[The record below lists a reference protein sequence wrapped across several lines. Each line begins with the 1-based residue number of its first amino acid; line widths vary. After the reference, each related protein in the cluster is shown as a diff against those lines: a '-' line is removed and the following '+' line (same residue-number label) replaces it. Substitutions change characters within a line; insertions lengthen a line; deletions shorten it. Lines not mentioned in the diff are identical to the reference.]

1 MKLGAR
7 MMKTGLAVGIAL
19 YIGHLIGF
27 VSPLLAA
34 IAVVFSIQPSI
45 YRSYQSIIEQ
55 VQGNSIGAVIA
66 IIAVFTL
73 GNDPFIV
80 GFAIILV
87 IGLTTTLKMN
97 ENTIAL
103 AVVAVI
109 ALMDSTDQT
118 FLHFA
123 GSRFTSMLLG
133 ILAAF
138 IVNLV
143 FLPPRY
149 ETRLFLKI
157 DQATNDILQWLRVTT
172 RNLSDEPALKYEI
185 IRIQDDM
192 RWVDH
197 TYLLYSEERTYFR
210 GSRFSKGRK
219 LVLFRQLITTTKKS
233 FDVLKAFYR
242 LEHKIEQIP
251 DDFQDAVVQELDK
264 LINAHEKLILSLKG
278 RIKNTH
284 KQSLRRIEEPNIPL
298 LVERLMNVYE
308 EGNNPDKLVFLPLA
322 SQLMEYHYQLE
333 RLKKLLKSYQTHH
346 NEEFIQTSDK

>member
-1 MKLGAR
+1 
-7 MMKTGLAVGIAL
+7 MMKTGLAVGVAL
-19 YIGHLIGF
+19 YIGHMVGF

-55 VQGNSIGAVIA
+55 LQGNTIGAIIA
-66 IIAVFTL
+66 IVAVFTL

-80 GFAIILV
+80 GFTIIIV
-87 IGLTTTLKMN
+87 IGVTTTLRMN
-97 ENTIAL
+97 ENTISL

-118 FLHFA
+118 FLYFA
-123 GSRFTSMLLG
+123 GSRFTSMLIG

-149 ETRLFLKI
+149 ETRLFMKI
-157 DQATNDILQWLRVTT
+157 DSATTDILQWLRVTT
-172 RNLSDEPALKYEI
+172 RQLSDEPALKYEI
-185 IRIQDDM
+185 TRIQDNM

-197 TYLLYSEERTYFR
+197 TYLLYSEERTYFK
-210 GSRFSKGRK
+210 GTRFSKGRK

-251 DDFQDAVVQELDK
+251 EDFQDALVQELDK

-278 RIKNTH
+278 RIKRTH
-284 KQSLRRIEEPNIPL
+284 KQSLRQIEEPDIPL
-298 LVERLMNVYE
+298 LVERLVHVYE
-308 EGNNPDKLVFLPLA
+308 ENNNPDKLVFLPLA
-322 SQLMEYHYQLE
+322 SQLMEYYYQLE
-333 RLKKLLKSYQTHH
+333 KLKRLLKSYQNHH
-346 NEEFIQTSDK
+346 QDDFIQTTDK